1 MSEKQPWSPTI
12 ERSKDFQD
20 HRNPAVGD
28 DPPLRIPDAT
38 EDTAPLQGS
47 KDLSDP
53 DSLEDVIA
61 ASYEPE
67 AETAPDV
74 DSEPE
79 LSPGIPR
86 PKP

>member
-12 ERSKDFQD
+12 EKSKDFQD
-20 HRNPAVGD
+20 HRNPSVGD
-28 DPPLRIPDAT
+28 DPPLRIPDAN

-61 ASYEPE
+61 DSYEPDDLPSKP
-67 AETAPDV
+67 APTV
-74 DSEPE
+74 PARK
-79 LSPGIPR
+79 R
-86 PKP
+86 PMGPL